1 MHTHVKTALGI
12 FLFFFFGFLALSEI
26 VGNYTGYIK
35 TLDDPI
41 PLLTYFKPELFAL
54 VFIPLLFA
62 TGWRMWS
69 GESHWSSV
77 WFHSGVP
84 LGILASSISLI
95 GVLQNVATIEQA
107 RSLVGESLLAV
118 FYGGVIS
125 FIGYLSLN
133 TTYIPKK
140 RDGHS
145 NITKFSMIL
154 VNTFLIG
161 AGMHYYVGVFA
172 FIDTT
177 TLYIFAAFAAAFL
190 LVNRNESKSIYY
202 LVCET
207 MVIASL
213 ASVIIALISYNT
225 YQGHAPLM
233 GPAIA
238 IGILGPLYGSFVII
252 QCATFFPEADL
263 REINFTQISWH
274 LLEICG
280 LWILMVFAPLSAL
293 EMLSS

>member
-1 MHTHVKTALGI
+1 MHTNVKTALGI
-12 FLFFFFGFLALSEI
+12 FLFFFFGFLAISEL

-54 VFIPLLFA
+54 VSMPLLFA
-62 TGWRMWS
+62 TGWRVWI
-69 GESHWSSV
+69 GESHWASV
-77 WFHSGVP
+77 WFHIGIP
-84 LGILASSISLI
+84 LGILASSISFVD
-95 GVLQNVATIEQA
+95 VLQNVSTIEQA

-118 FYGGVIS
+118 LYGGVVS
-125 FIGYLSLN
+125 FIGYLNLN
-133 TTYIPKK
+133 TVYIPIK
-140 RDGHS
+140 RS
-145 NITKFSMIL
+145 NYSNLTKLIVFLLNNLLIL
-154 VNTFLIG
+154 GN
-161 AGMHYYVGVFA
+161 MHYYSGLGA
-172 FIDTT
+172 FVDTT
-177 TLYIFAAFAAAFL
+177 TIYIFAAFAAAFL

-225 YQGHAPLM
+225 YQGHVPLM
-233 GPAIA
+233 APAIA

-252 QCATFFPEADL
+252 QCATFLPEADL
-263 REINFTQISWH
+263 REINFVQISWH

-280 LWILMVFAPLSAL
+280 LWILMVFAPTSLF
-293 EMLSS
+293 EMSGG